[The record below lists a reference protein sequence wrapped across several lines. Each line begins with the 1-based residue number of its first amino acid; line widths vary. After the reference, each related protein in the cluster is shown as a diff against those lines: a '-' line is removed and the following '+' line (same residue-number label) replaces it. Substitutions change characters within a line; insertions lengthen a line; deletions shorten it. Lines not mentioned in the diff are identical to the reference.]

1 MDIEL
6 FGILKE
12 LWELHQR
19 NIDEFLTSQLEL
31 DITLKEILSEAHQ
44 RTNFR
49 GGKIYLLKRI
59 QKLVSIQTF
68 SVRENKLL
76 KKLISQQLDSK
87 KIDFVQI
94 EYFFPGKQSEVVRRE
109 IGKLMLQL

>member
-1 MDIEL
+1 MNIEL
-6 FGILKE
+6 FEILKE
-12 LWELHQR
+12 FWELHQR
-19 NIDEFLTSQLEL
+19 NIDEFLTNQFEV
-31 DITLKEILSEAHQ
+31 DVTLKEILTEAHQ

-49 GGKIYLLKRI
+49 GSKVYLLKRI
-59 QKLVSIQTF
+59 QKLVSTQTF

-76 KKLISQQLDSK
+76 KKLVTGQLESC
-87 KIDFVQI
+87 KIDFLHI

>member
-19 NIDEFLTSQLEL
+19 NIDEFMTNQFDA
-31 DITLKEILSEAHQ
+31 DITLKEILTEAYQ

-49 GGKIYLLKRI
+49 GDKIYLLKRI
-59 QKLVSIQTF
+59 QKLVSTQTF

-76 KKLISQQLDSK
+76 KKLITQQLESK

-109 IGKLMLQL
+109 IGKLILQP